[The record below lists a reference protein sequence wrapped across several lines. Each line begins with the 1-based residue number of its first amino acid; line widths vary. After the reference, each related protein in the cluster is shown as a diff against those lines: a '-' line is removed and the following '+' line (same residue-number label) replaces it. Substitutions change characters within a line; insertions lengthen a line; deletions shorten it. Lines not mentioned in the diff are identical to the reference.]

1 MLATRCIKNQKHSC
15 STRYSRKGKKDTLDE
30 ISLGKNL
37 TLFLFMRK
45 EHLKFKWP
53 LPWTYPIDQILV
65 FENFFSTWFFY
76 PLHPQKPQLALVK
89 ISCNSLQWAFF
100 VNYNLPARL
109 TSWISLSL
117 VPWGSL
123 RTHLTKRFYL
133 QTERKWLKS
142 ETGLG
147 FKVQGCTDS
156 TCMNQRSRVL
166 ETTRLLKYVLTPA
179 FITRLYCNEAKWA
192 SQ

>member
-1 MLATRCIKNQKHSC
+1 MVK
-15 STRYSRKGKKDTLDE
+15 RYTLWNFFGQE
-30 ISLGKNL
+30 SHAK
-37 TLFLFMRK
+37 FLFHEKRTS
-45 EHLKFKWP
+45 EFKWP

-65 FENFFSTWFFY
+65 FGNFFSTWFFY
-76 PLHPQKPQLALVK
+76 PLHPQKPQLALVN

-109 TSWISLSL
+109 TSWISLPL
-117 VPWGSL
+117 FPWGSL

-133 QTERKWLKS
+133 QTERKWFKS
-142 ETGLG
+142 ETG
-147 FKVQGCTDS
+147 FRVQGCTGS

-166 ETTRLLKYVLTPA
+166 ETTRLLQYVLTPA
-179 FITRLYCNEAKWA
+179 FITRLHCKEAKWA